1 MYTPAH
7 FAEERASELHRLIR
21 QHPLGVL
28 VTPTPQGLDANHLP
42 FELEAEPAPG
52 RLIGHV
58 ARANPVWQQVASGTL
73 VLVVFRG
80 VQGYISPNG
89 YPSKAETHRAVPTW
103 NYEAVHVHGTLHV
116 HDDARFVR
124 GVVARLTRS
133 HEAAEARPWKMG
145 DAPADY
151 LDGMVA
157 QIVGIEVRIGR
168 LEGKRKLSQNREA
181 ADRLGAAAHA
191 RGRGLHD
198 LAAAMEGPRD

>member
-7 FAEERASELHRLIR
+7 FAEERLNERHRLIR

-42 FELEAEPAPG
+42 FELEAEPEPG

-58 ARANPVWQQVASGTL
+58 ARANPVWQQVASGTP

-89 YPSKAETHRAVPTW
+89 YPSKAATHRAVPTW

-124 GVVARLTRS
+124 GVVARLTRT
-133 HEAAEARPWKMG
+133 HEAAEPRPWRMG

-151 LDGMVA
+151 LDAMVA
-157 QIVGIEVRIGR
+157 NIVGIEVRITR

-191 RGRGLHD
+191 RGRGLGD
-198 LAAAMEGPRD
+198 LADAMRDIGE

>member
-58 ARANPVWQQVASGTL
+58 ARANPVWQQVASGTP

-191 RGRGLHD
+191 RGRGLHE
-198 LAAAMEGPRD
+198 LAAAMESPRD